1 MAPLIKKARN
11 GNSDAFIRLYEMNK
25 QTVFALCELLLC
37 DFNLAESACIH
48 VFKSAW
54 QFILDGKIESEQKF
68 REFVINKAVNHCKN
82 KLSKS
87 DKKAFKMPQNKNFI
101 VSSFDTEM
109 MIYDDDICYSA
120 LAGLPI
126 IHRFIYALDAYAE
139 WSIDEVAEILH
150 TKAETVKL
158 ALDVEQNNLDRFA
171 YFIKQQKNQ
180 NVNISVNDFNEYIF
194 NYKNACEITKA
205 VDSVVILSIDSVVEP
220 IKNAR
225 KKKSLK
231 IGLIAGIS
239 FIVVLLLTL
248 GIVAICLSQKDNDS
262 TEEDYYDDYYD
273 EYDEEYDEE
282 YDSIE
287 WITSIE
293 SPTHYAI
300 IDIADYGKIT
310 ATLDEV
316 SAPETVDNF
325 VALAKS
331 GFYDG
336 LTFHR
341 IIEGFMMQGGDP
353 NSDGTGGNT
362 DEDGNE
368 INITGEF
375 YYNGYEN
382 YLSHARGAISMA
394 RADDYNSA
402 SSQFF
407 IVQED
412 CSADLDGSYAVF
424 GYVVE
429 GMDIVDAVCAEA
441 EPTDDNGTVEKAD
454 QPVITSIKIYTPE
467 EYAALL
473 EESDSDT
480 TGETDDSTAD
490 ESITPIDAKIAE
502 VSAISTREQSLFLT
516 LYGLNEE
523 SSDYEITDAAKVE
536 LLKYE
541 ATEKIEKYGVDSTA
555 KVYELKDGELVEFE
569 ASKIVEGDIIVIYTD
584 AEDIVNVIV
593 YHNENLEKE
602 ESAEE
607 TV

>member
-1 MAPLIKKARN
+1 MTPLIKKAKS
-11 GNSDAFIRLYEMNK
+11 GNSDAFIKLYEMNK

-37 DFNLAESACIH
+37 DFNSADSACIH

-54 QFILDGKIESEQKF
+54 QFILDGKIESEQQF

-87 DKKAFKMPQNKNFI
+87 DNKAFKMPQNKNFI
-101 VSSFDTEM
+101 VSSFDTDK
-109 MIYDDDICYSA
+109 ITYDGDICYAA
-120 LAGLPI
+120 LSSLPA
-126 IHRFIYALDAYAE
+126 IHRFIYVLNAYEKWSNDEIAE
-139 WSIDEVAEILH
+139 VLH
-150 TKAETVKL
+150 TKSETVRI
-158 ALDVEQNNLDRFA
+158 ALEVEQTNLDRFS
-171 YFIKQQKNQ
+171 YFIKQEKKQDA
-180 NVNISVNDFNEYIF
+180 NISVNDFKEYIF
-194 NYKNACEITKA
+194 DYKNACEITKA
-205 VDSVVILSIDSVVEP
+205 VDSVVIFSIDSVVGP
-220 IKNAR
+220 IKSAR

-248 GIVAICLSQKDNDS
+248 GIVAICLSEKDNEG
-262 TEEDYYDDYYD
+262 TEDDYYDDYYD
-273 EYDEEYDEE
+273 EYDEE

-293 SPTHYAI
+293 SPTNYAI

-310 ATLDEV
+310 LALDAV
-316 SAPETVDNF
+316 SAPETVNNF

-353 NSDGTGGNT
+353 NADGTGGNT

-368 INITGEF
+368 VNVTGEF
-375 YYNGYEN
+375 YYNGYDN
-382 YLSHARGAISMA
+382 YLSHTRGAISMA
-394 RADDYNSA
+394 RAEDYNSA

-424 GYVVE
+424 GFVTN
-429 GMDIVDAVCAEA
+429 GMDVVDAVCAA
-441 EPTDDNGTVEKAD
+441 VEPTDDNGTVEKAD
-454 QPVITSIKIYTPE
+454 QPVITSIRIYTPE
-467 EYAALL
+467 EYAALNEAL
-473 EESDSDT
+473 DNDVES
-480 TGETDDSTAD
+480 ETDDSAAD
-490 ESITPIDAKIAE
+490 ESVAPIDAKIAE
-502 VSAISTREQSLFLT
+502 VSAISTRAQSFFLT
-516 LYGLNEE
+516 LYGLNDEAD
-523 SSDYEITDAAKVE
+523 DYEITDVAKID
-536 LLKYE
+536 LSKYE
-541 ATEKIEKYGVDSTA
+541 ATEKIEKYEVDSTA
-555 KVYELKDGELVEFE
+555 KVYEVKDGEIVEFE
-569 ASKIVEGDIIVIYTD
+569 ASKIVEGDMIVIYTD

-593 YHNENLEKE
+593 YHSENVENEG
-602 ESAEE
+602 SAEE

>member
-1 MAPLIKKARN
+1 MTSLIKKAKS
-11 GNSDAFIRLYEMNK
+11 GNNEAFIRLYEMNK
-25 QTVFALCELLLC
+25 QTVYALCELLLC
-37 DFNLAESACIH
+37 DANSAEGACIH

-87 DKKAFKMPQNKNFI
+87 DNKAFKMPQNKNFI

-194 NYKNACEITKA
+194 NYKNSCEIRKT
-205 VDSVVILSIDSVVEP
+205 VDSVVILGIDSIVEP
-220 IKNAR
+220 IKNVR
-225 KKKSLK
+225 KKKALK
-231 IGLIAGIS
+231 VGLIVGIS
-239 FIVVLLLTL
+239 FLVTILLTVGIVV
-248 GIVAICLSQKDNDS
+248 ICLSQKDS
-262 TEEDYYDDYYD
+262 EGTEDDYYDDYYD
-273 EYDEEYDEE
+273 EYDEEYD
-282 YDSIE
+282 SIE
-287 WITSIE
+287 WLTSIE
-293 SPTHYAI
+293 SPTNYAI
-300 IDIADYGKIT
+300 IDIADYGKV
-310 ATLDEV
+310 TLALDSV
-316 SAPETVDNF
+316 SAPETVNNF
-325 VALAKS
+325 VTLAKS

-353 NSDGTGGNT
+353 NADGTGGNT
-362 DEDGNE
+362 DENGNE
-368 INITGEF
+368 INVVGEF

-424 GYVVE
+424 GFVTN
-429 GMDIVDAVCAEA
+429 GMDVVDAVCAAA

-467 EYAALL
+467 EYAAIN
-473 EESDSDT
+473 EATDNNAES
-480 TGETDDSTAD
+480 ETDDSTVEETA
-490 ESITPIDAKIAE
+490 TPIEAKIAE
-502 VSAISTREQSLFLT
+502 VSAISTRTQGFFLT
-516 LYGLNEE
+516 IYELNEE
-523 SSDYEITDAAKVE
+523 SSDYKFTDASKVE
-536 LLKYE
+536 LSKYKATDKLEKYE
-541 ATEKIEKYGVDSTA
+541 LDSSA
-555 KVYELKDGELVEFE
+555 KVYEVKDGELVEFDS
-569 ASKIVEGDIIVIYTD
+569 ANIVEGDMIVIYSD

-593 YHNENLEKE
+593 YHGENVEKE
-602 ESAEE
+602 ESTEE

>member
-11 GNSDAFIRLYEMNK
+11 GNSDAFIKLYEMNK

-54 QFILDGKIESEQKF
+54 QFILDGKIESEQEF
-68 REFVINKAVNHCKN
+68 REFVINKSVNHCKN

-87 DKKAFKMPQNKNFI
+87 DNKAFKMPQNKNFI
-101 VSSFDTEM
+101 VSTFNTYEM
-109 MIYDDDICYSA
+109 IDYGDICYAA
-120 LAGLPI
+120 LVSLPV
-126 IHRFIYALDAYAE
+126 IHRFIYVLDAYAE
-139 WSIDEVAEILH
+139 WSNDEIAEVLH
-150 TKAETVKL
+150 TKAETVRI
-158 ALDVEQNNLDRFA
+158 AIEVEQTNLDRFS
-171 YFIKQQKNQ
+171 YFIKQEKGQDA
-180 NVNISVNDFNEYIF
+180 NISVNDFKEYIF
-194 NYKNACEITKA
+194 DYKNACEITKA
-205 VDSVVILSIDSVVEP
+205 VDSVVIFSIDSVVGP
-220 IKNAR
+220 IKSAR

-310 ATLDEV
+310 VALDEG

-368 INITGEF
+368 INIAGEF
-375 YYNGYEN
+375 YYNGYNN
-382 YLSHARGAISMA
+382 YLSHTRGAISMA
-394 RADDYNSA
+394 RVDDYNSA

-424 GYVVE
+424 GFVTN
-429 GMDIVDAVCAEA
+429 GMDVVDAVCAA
-441 EPTDDNGTVEKAD
+441 VEPTDDNGAVEAEE
-454 QPVITSIKIYTPE
+454 QPVITTITIYTPE
-467 EYAALL
+467 EYEQLL
-473 EESDSDT
+473 A
-480 TGETDDSTAD
+480 DSTVDGEEVA
-490 ESITPIDAKIAE
+490 IDAKIAE
-502 VSAISTREQSLFLT
+502 VSAISTRDQSLFLT

-523 SSDYEITDAAKVE
+523 SSDYEIIDVAKID
-536 LLKYE
+536 LSKYE
-541 ATEKIEKYGVDSTA
+541 ATEKLEKYGVDSTA

>member
-1 MAPLIKKARN
+1 MTPLIKKAGN
-11 GNSDAFIRLYEMNK
+11 GNGDAFIKLYEMNK

-37 DFNLAESACIH
+37 DFNSADSACIH

-54 QFILDGKIESEQKF
+54 QFILDGKIESEQEF

-82 KLSKS
+82 KISKS
-87 DKKAFKMPQNKNFI
+87 DGKAFKIPQNKNFI
-101 VSSFDTEM
+101 VSSFDIDE
-109 MIYDDDICYSA
+109 ISYDGDICYAVLSS
-120 LAGLPI
+120 LPV
-126 IHRFIYALDAYAE
+126 IHRFIYVLNAYEE
-139 WSIDEVAEILH
+139 WSNDEIAEVLH
-150 TKAETVKL
+150 TKAETVKI
-158 ALDVEQNNLDRFA
+158 AIEVEQNNLERFV
-171 YFIKQQKNQ
+171 YFIKQEKKQD
-180 NVNISVNDFNEYIF
+180 VNIGVNDFKEYIF
-194 NYKNACEITKA
+194 DYKNACEITKA
-205 VDSVVILSIDSVVEP
+205 VDSVVIFSIDSVLEP
-220 IKNAR
+220 IKIAR

-231 IGLIAGIS
+231 IGLIVGIS
-239 FIVVLLLTL
+239 FIIVILLTL

-262 TEEDYYDDYYD
+262 TEDDYYDDYYD
-273 EYDEEYDEE
+273 EYDKE

-341 IIEGFMMQGGDP
+341 IIDGFMMQGGDP

-368 INITGEF
+368 INVTGEF
-375 YYNGYEN
+375 YYNGYDN
-382 YLSHARGAISMA
+382 YLSHTRGAISMA

-454 QPVITSIKIYTPE
+454 QPIITSIRIYTPE
-467 EYAALL
+467 EYAALS
-473 EESDSDT
+473 EDSDSDV

-516 LYGLNEE
+516 LYGLNQE
-523 SSDYEITDAAKVE
+523 SADYEITDAAKVE

-541 ATEKIEKYGVDSTA
+541 ATEKLEKYEVDSTA
-555 KVYELKDGELVEFE
+555 KVYEVKDGELVEIE
-569 ASKIVEGDIIVIYTD
+569 SSEIVEGDMMVIYTD
-584 AEDIVNVIV
+584 AENIVNVIV

-602 ESAEE
+602 ENAEE

>member
-1 MAPLIKKARN
+1 MTSLIKKAKN
-11 GNSDAFIRLYEMNK
+11 GNNEAFIRLYEMNK
-25 QTVFALCELLLC
+25 QTVYALCELLLC
-37 DFNLAESACIH
+37 DANSAEGACIH

-87 DKKAFKMPQNKNFI
+87 DNKAFKMPQNKNFI

-150 TKAETVKL
+150 TKAETIKL

-194 NYKNACEITKA
+194 NYKNSCEIRKT
-205 VDSVVILSIDSVVEP
+205 VDSVVILGIDSIVEP
-220 IKNAR
+220 IKNVR
-225 KKKSLK
+225 KKKALK
-231 IGLIAGIS
+231 VGLIVGIS
-239 FIVVLLLTL
+239 FLVTILLTA
-248 GIVAICLSQKDNDS
+248 GIVAICLSQKDS
-262 TEEDYYDDYYD
+262 EGTEDDYYDDYYD
-273 EYDEEYDEE
+273 EYDEEYD
-282 YDSIE
+282 SIE
-287 WITSIE
+287 WLTSIE
-293 SPTHYAI
+293 SPTNYAI
-300 IDIADYGKIT
+300 IDIADYGKV
-310 ATLDEV
+310 TLALDSV
-316 SAPETVDNF
+316 SAPETVNNF
-325 VALAKS
+325 VTLAKS

-353 NSDGTGGNT
+353 NADGTGGNI
-362 DEDGNE
+362 DENGNE
-368 INITGEF
+368 INVVGEF

-407 IVQED
+407 IMHDDYYAYE
-412 CSADLDGSYAVF
+412 LDGYYAVF
-424 GYVVE
+424 GYVVD
-429 GMDIVDAVCAEA
+429 GIAVVDAVCSAA

-467 EYAALL
+467 EYAAL
-473 EESDSDT
+473 EKSDS
-480 TGETDDSTAD
+480 ETDTDTD
-490 ESITPIDAKIAE
+490 TEETVTVIEAKIAE
-502 VSAISTREQSLFLT
+502 VSAISAREGSLFLT
-516 LYGLNEE
+516 VYGLTEDAA
-523 SSDYEITDAAKVE
+523 DYEITDASKVD
-536 LLKYE
+536 LAKYE
-541 ATEKIEKYGVDSTA
+541 KTEKLEKYSVVEGT
-555 KVYELKDGELVEFE
+555 KVYEVKDGELVEFDS
-569 ASKIVEGDIIVIYTD
+569 ANIVEGDMIVIYSD
-584 AEDIVNVIV
+584 AEDIVNVII
-593 YHNENLEKE
+593 YHNENVETE
-602 ESAEE
+602 ESTEE
-607 TV
+607 TA